1 MCYFWRLPVFRQ
13 NLPIFYQETRN
24 LKKSRSRFCFVSGY
38 QVIFKDINLILKIV
52 IKFKKHTTKKNL
64 GFKLPA
70 WHMSDQLNLVERDYC
85 QNEKYF
91 KVGRI
96 LLIDRTKTLART
108 TLYQRRGVF
117 FSLFYLLQ
125 EGGKTSSPSRNV

>member
-1 MCYFWRLPVFRQ
+1 M
-13 NLPIFYQETRN
+13 
-24 LKKSRSRFCFVSGY
+24 
-38 QVIFKDINLILKIV
+38 
-52 IKFKKHTTKKNL
+52 TKKNL

-70 WHMSDQLNLVERDYC
+70 WQMSDQLNLVERDYC

-125 EGGKTSSPSRNV
+125 EGGKISSPSRNV